1 MSYEGEAGRKAESRD
16 KGRKRERAAA
26 KKSDDNMP

>member
-1 MSYEGEAGRKAESRD
+1 MSHEGEGGRKAKIRD